1 MCLYFCCNRPNNYP
15 YRNNYV
21 VGPQGPRG
29 PQGPTGPQG
38 PIGPTGPIGPQ
49 GPIGLTGATGATG
62 PQGPIG
68 LTGATGPQG
77 PTGLTGPQG
86 PTGATGPQ
94 GPQGEVGP
102 QGPTGLTG
110 ATGPQGPQGEVGP
123 QGPAGATGATGPQG
137 PQGEVGPQGPQGEAG
152 TSDAIYATGTGT
164 IPTTEN
170 SPLVLSLATPT
181 STSSVTD
188 NAINLDEGY
197 YLVTYSVSGDSTS
210 PINVALQL
218 NGATISTLSTNDAG
232 NIDSSKTV
240 LIQATTPSTL
250 TILNQ
255 GAADLTTANVGIT
268 ALKLA

>member
-1 MCLYFCCNRPNNYP
+1 MCLYFCCNRPNNCP
-15 YRNNYV
+15 NRNNYI

-38 PIGPTGPIGPQ
+38 PIG
-49 GPIGLTGATGATG
+49 LTGATG

-77 PTGLTGPQG
+77 PQGEVGPQG

-110 ATGPQGPQGEVGP
+110 AT
-123 QGPAGATGATGPQG
+123 
-137 PQGEVGPQGPQGEAG
+137 GPQGPQGEAG

-218 NGATISTLSTNDAG
+218 NGATISTLSTSDAG

-240 LIQATTPSTL
+240 LIQTTTPSTL